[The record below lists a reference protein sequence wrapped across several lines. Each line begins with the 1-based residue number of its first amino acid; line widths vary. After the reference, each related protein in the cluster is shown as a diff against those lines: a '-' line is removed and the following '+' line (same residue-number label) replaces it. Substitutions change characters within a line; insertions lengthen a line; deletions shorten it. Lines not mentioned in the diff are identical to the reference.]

1 MCGLDLEKMGVGY
14 KDSLLGIALG
24 SASLYFT
31 RQYCVN
37 DVEDNTAHSSMS
49 ELETRNR
56 FLFLLDL
63 TQRIVSSILT
73 CLSKY
78 FHRKVTGNRHYFTW
92 RPYLIFVIFY
102 TSKIF
107 GK

>member
-24 SASLYFT
+24 SATLYFT

-56 FLFLLDL
+56 FLFSFLF
-63 TQRIVSSILT
+63 
-73 CLSKY
+73 SK
-78 FHRKVTGNRHYFTW
+78 G
-92 RPYLIFVIFY
+92 I
-102 TSKIF
+102 
-107 GK
+107 

>member
-24 SASLYFT
+24 SATLYFT

-56 FLFLLDL
+56 FFL
-63 TQRIVSSILT
+63 TQRIVSIGT
-73 CLSKY
+73 
-78 FHRKVTGNRHYFTW
+78 
-92 RPYLIFVIFY
+92 
-102 TSKIF
+102 
-107 GK
+107 

>member
-24 SASLYFT
+24 SAPLYFT

-49 ELETRNR
+49 ELETRNSFS
-56 FLFLLDL
+56 FLFFFPKEFDVLIKIFP
-63 TQRIVSSILT
+63 Q
-73 CLSKY
+73 K
-78 FHRKVTGNRHYFTW
+78 GNR
-92 RPYLIFVIFY
+92 
-102 TSKIF
+102 K
-107 GK
+107 